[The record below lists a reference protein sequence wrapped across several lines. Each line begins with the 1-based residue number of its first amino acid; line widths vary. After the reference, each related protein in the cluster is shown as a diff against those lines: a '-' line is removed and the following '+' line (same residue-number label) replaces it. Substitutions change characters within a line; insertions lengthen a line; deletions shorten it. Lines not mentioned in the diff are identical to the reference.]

1 MRAVRGLLIPG
12 ALLFL
17 TVTLPPDSAAQA
29 PVEVNTCGQVVTGDG
44 FLAADLDC
52 NGFTGGLLD
61 YGAAVVLSRGSTLDL
76 GGFTLRGGQ
85 IGVICAKPCGG
96 GTNTLCGVPICK
108 IRGGG
113 GTIAGATV
121 DGILGQRVIL
131 DDVTVRDHGQAGIS
145 TYNGVPRL
153 TNSFVTGNMIGID
166 TNRYVVLI
174 DSTVTGNSAENI
186 RSTHGVRLHGSSTV
200 GP

>member
-44 FLAADLDC
+44 FLAADVDC
-52 NGFTGGLLD
+52 TGFTGGLLD

-121 DGILGQRVIL
+121 DGILGQRVI
-131 DDVTVRDHGQAGIS
+131 S
-145 TYNGVPRL
+145 TTSPCATMARPG
-153 TNSFVTGNMIGID
+153 
-166 TNRYVVLI
+166 
-174 DSTVTGNSAENI
+174 SA
-186 RSTHGVRLHGSSTV
+186 RTTACPASRTASSPET
-200 GP
+200 

>member
-52 NGFTGGLLD
+52 SGFTGGLLD

-96 GTNTLCGVPICK
+96 GTNTYIVDLGSLDGPVAISNSNPNATDSLIVNGAAGNNA
-108 IRGGG
+108 ITVSTVQVTAAGQATISVNAALAALTINGGSG
-113 GTIAGATV
+113 
-121 DGILGQRVIL
+121 DNQ
-131 DDVTVRDHGQAGIS
+131 VTVS
-145 TYNGVPRL
+145 SL
-153 TNSFVTGNMIGID
+153 TASVSSSLRN
-166 TNRYVVLI
+166 
-174 DSTVTGNSAENI
+174 DS
-186 RSTHGVRLHGSSTV
+186 VR
-200 GP
+200 